1 MAEGNGRAWS
11 SEVKDLGDKIATL
24 TVTKAVEL
32 SEYMEEVH
40 KIKPAAAGVAVMP
53 GGGGGAAAVAEK
65 PAEKTELRH
74 GGGPAER
81 FRRSLSVDRRTV
93 TLSKRRKQRA
103 TRQRSPLPTVDRGS
117 DAAPSR

>member
-53 GGGGGAAAVAEK
+53 GGGGGAAAQRR
-65 PAEKTELRH
+65 LRTRCS
-74 GGGPAER
+74 E
-81 FRRSLSVDRRTV
+81 V
-93 TLSKRRKQRA
+93 TTDFGLA
-103 TRQRSPLPTVDRGS
+103 
-117 DAAPSR
+117 